1 MVRWYCIERSNAHDV
16 YLKDMENLAVA
27 GRVIPLPS
35 YSETLSKNPLDDF
48 LKLDADHTQKDSRSI
63 YKECLYT
70 LLEKIERS
78 EIYPLLRDRDTT
90 EEEAENL
97 IREKIEDLFA
107 SGEVENAAYSE
118 AIDTWAH
125 FGEWIQEDIF
135 QRTYQDVI
143 TDRRDAVALYQDS
156 KDAPQW
162 VRGMMVPYVAEEK
175 AVEPTLQ
182 PLPLDAA
189 NEYNALKEGYPDALV
204 GYEQYGNFEFYGED
218 AKRVSELL
226 GSKLLEKETAL
237 GKVEVSGFPREQWA
251 SQAMKLWKQGESVYL
266 SGQQEDGT
274 HAQTKYF
281 RREEYLPVNMA
292 ACVAV
297 NEQGKLV
304 AKDLWNGFDDEF
316 LDAVKEYL
324 SEKWNMPNKD
334 DVVSEIIEKA
344 APVPDNSAQDYSD
357 VPVYYEPFS
366 YAKEN
371 DEVDLYRTSYRLN
384 GECKQAIHEA
394 IADNYDGMYLS
405 DGAVDQVVKQYG
417 MERVGYIL
425 ANTLRYKNY
434 DGRFS
439 ASNQEWAEQV
449 GTPENNARIIKF
461 RADWVVD
468 SHPAVLDGFVTM
480 YRDELEAQKKLEQE
494 QPFVKQFYVVEN
506 RQAVPLE
513 IKRFGNLDDA
523 MSQYQALPSH
533 YMKALGVEK
542 NPDPLPGVLDVLQCK
557 NGIDTIVEDYKT
569 VPGWNNPYVQNHVV
583 QPLQGALA
591 VQDVE
596 LAYELPDAYFHI
608 QTCDDGFDYTLYNKD
623 FTERDGGIF
632 ETDGDKS
639 VQEAMTE
646 LLTEFGCNAVEGR
659 VIDAAELREQAD
671 TVAEQQ
677 AEVLKEKLAAE
688 RPAPEETL
696 SFYVAECLEFTF
708 AGEFHDHLTMEEALE
723 VYDKI
728 PSERMNADKC
738 IGFCIEEDGGFVGM
752 YELVVNDKVQR
763 ENINSINYFRD
774 DKLVQQ
780 AISDME
786 KLMAERQQ
794 SKEQERG
801 STKKSVLDA
810 LRSLKAKKQERPA
823 QEQDKP
829 KKAKKKGMEL

>member
-1 MVRWYCIERSNAHDV
+1 MKKM
-16 YLKDMENLAVA
+16 LKRLGV
-27 GRVIPLPS
+27 VIPSTIL
-35 YSETLSKNPLDDF
+35 
-48 LKLDADHTQKDSRSI
+48 
-63 YKECLYT
+63 T
-70 LLEKIERS
+70 LLMAVGFS
-78 EIYPLLRDRDTT
+78 TPAFAFVDTT
-90 EEEAENL
+90 EVMEEPTQVIEEEKPTEE
-97 IREKIEDLFA
+97 EKIPFTIA
-107 SGEVENAAYSE
+107 GNGEVKDDIVDDPSKEFFTVKTKGGNTFFLVIDRARNSENVYMLSM
-118 AIDTWAH
+118 ID
-125 FGEWIQEDIF
+125 EYDLQEF
-135 QRTYQDVI
+135 
-143 TDRRDAVALYQDS
+143 AVD
-156 KDAPQW
+156 
-162 VRGMMVPYVAEEK
+162 
-175 AVEPTLQ
+175 
-182 PLPLDAA
+182 
-189 NEYNALKEGYPDALV
+189 
-204 GYEQYGNFEFYGED
+204 
-218 AKRVSELL
+218 
-226 GSKLLEKETAL
+226 
-237 GKVEVSGFPREQWA
+237 
-251 SQAMKLWKQGESVYL
+251 
-266 SGQQEDGT
+266 
-274 HAQTKYF
+274 
-281 RREEYLPVNMA
+281 
-292 ACVAV
+292 
-297 NEQGKLV
+297 EQGKLV
-304 AKDLWNGFDDEF
+304 AEDLWNGFDDEF

-344 APVPDNSAQDYSD
+344 APMPDNSAQDYSD

-394 IADNYDGMYLS
+394 IADNYDGMHLG
-405 DGAVDQVVKQYG
+405 DDAVNQVVKQYG

-434 DGRFS
+434 DDRFS
-439 ASNQEWAEQV
+439 HSNKEWAEQV

-461 RADWVVD
+461 RADWVVT
-468 SHPAVLDGFVTM
+468 SHSAVLDGFVTM
-480 YRDELEAQKKLEQE
+480 YREKLEKQKE
-494 QPFVKQFYVVEN
+494 LKQPFVKRFYVVEN

-513 IKRFGNLDDA
+513 IKRFGNLNDA
-523 MSQYQALPSH
+523 MSQYQVLPNH

-542 NPDPLPGVLDVLQCK
+542 NPDPLPGSLDILQCR
-557 NGIDTIVEDYKT
+557 NGLDTIVEDYKM
-569 VPGWNNPYVQNHVV
+569 VPGWNNPYIQNHIV

-596 LAYELPDAYFHI
+596 LAYELPDSYFHI

-623 FTERDGGIF
+623 FTERDGGIL
-632 ETDGDKS
+632 ETDGDKP

-646 LLTEFGCNAVEGR
+646 LLAEFGCDVAQGR
-659 VIDAAELREQAD
+659 VMDAAELREQAD
-671 TVAEQQ
+671 MVAEQQ

-723 VYDKI
+723 AYDKI

-786 KLMAERQQ
+786 KLMAARQQ
-794 SKEQERG
+794 NKEQERS

-810 LRSLKAKKQERPA
+810 LHSLKAKKQEQPA

-829 KKAKKKGMEL
+829 KKAKTKGMEL